1 VYFERLLYSKI
12 LHPFRGRALRVF
24 WRALCFLK
32 GHFLFFGGYY
42 DFFIFLVKDI
52 LISFQRYNDFSDNS
66 VLYYLLH
73 FLTSP
78 CTIRLEEK
86 KISGKDNS
94 LHSVKP
100 SFSGI
105 CRKRASPR
113 LPPQGALISVM
124 PSSWGFTL
132 LIMLFLKA
140 ESFSSEHSLFSN
152 LEKNIYVLI
161 LMYEKMQF
169 VESSFCLLFLE

>member
-1 VYFERLLYSKI
+1 MFFERTF
-12 LHPFRGRALRVF
+12 P
-24 WRALCFLK
+24 
-32 GHFLFFGGYY
+32 FFGGYY

-113 LPPQGALISVM
+113 LPPQGGPYFCNALVM
-124 PSSWGFTL
+124 GLYPTHNAVFKSRV
-132 LIMLFLKA
+132 IFLRT
-140 ESFSSEHSLFSN
+140 
-152 LEKNIYVLI
+152 
-161 LMYEKMQF
+161 
-169 VESSFCLLFLE
+169 